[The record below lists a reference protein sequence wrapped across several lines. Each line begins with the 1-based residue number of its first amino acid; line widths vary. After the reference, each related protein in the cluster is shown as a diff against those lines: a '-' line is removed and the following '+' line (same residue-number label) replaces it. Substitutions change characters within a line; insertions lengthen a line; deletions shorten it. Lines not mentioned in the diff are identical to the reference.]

1 MYDVTLFIG
10 YTAEFQSYRSWLT
23 VRHSTPGK
31 NSEMFMP
38 FFLIKWTNVCLIK
51 LTHPSIPSYAY
62 MSVNR
67 VNIGSCNG
75 LSPSRRQTI
84 ICESMLNL
92 FQSDTQE
99 QCVNYYSHPSR
110 QIWCLNSDEKPVK
123 HFVSVSHTSRPTDI
137 YEAYAADIESYP
149 TGHSSVCPTVCFGN
163 HNGNIKGLHAES
175 VFISW
180 SHHK

>member
-1 MYDVTLFIG
+1 
-10 YTAEFQSYRSWLT
+10 
-23 VRHSTPGK
+23 
-31 NSEMFMP
+31 MFMH
-38 FFLIKWTNVCLIK
+38 FFLHKNVCLIK

-62 MSVNR
+62 ISVNR

-75 LSPSRRQTI
+75 LSPSRCQTI

-99 QCVNYYSHPSR
+99 QCEQEQCVNYYSHPSR
-110 QIWCLNSDEKPVK
+110 LIWCFNSDEKPVK
-123 HFVSVSHTSRPTDI
+123 HFITVSHTSRPTDI

-149 TGHSSVCPTVCFGN
+149 TGLSSVCPTVCFGN

-175 VFISW
+175 VLIS
-180 SHHK
+180 